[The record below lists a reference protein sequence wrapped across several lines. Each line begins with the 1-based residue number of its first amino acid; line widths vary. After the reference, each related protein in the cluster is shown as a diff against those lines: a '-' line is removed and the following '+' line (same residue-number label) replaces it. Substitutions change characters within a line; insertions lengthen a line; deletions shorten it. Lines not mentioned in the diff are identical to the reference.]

1 MSFAF
6 CCVYWIKLITKRK
19 SLIRTVSTLKAMDK
33 DVEVEENCP
42 LPFKDLLAALGI
54 KLTLYILTGKRKSN
68 FIHVGTPHT

>member
-6 CCVYWIKLITKRK
+6 SCVYWIKLITKRK

-33 DVEVEENCP
+33 DVKVEENFP

-54 KLTLYILTGKRKSN
+54 KLT
-68 FIHVGTPHT
+68 

>member
-19 SLIRTVSTLKAMDK
+19 SLIRTVSTDK

-54 KLTLYILTGKRKSN
+54 KLTLYRLTGKRKSN